1 MLQILNAPNPILSQK
16 SVQVNKID
24 KNTVNLIEEMKIA
37 LDKAHDPIGVG
48 LAAVQVGKNI
58 RIFNAKP
65 TEKSKIY
72 VFINPIIKDKKNLA
86 LLGDAL
92 RGKSENKQKRI
103 RKLEGCLS
111 LKDIWGEIK
120 RDSVV

>member
-37 LDKAHDPIGVG
+37 LDKAKDPIGVG
-48 LAAVQVGKNI
+48 LAAVQVGKNL
-58 RIFNAKP
+58 RIFIAKP
-65 TEKSKIY
+65 GTKA
-72 VFINPIIKDKKNLA
+72 VVFTFINPRITKHVEKKLKNLPQRKPA
-86 LLGDAL
+86 GHKPLGHA
-92 RGKSENKQKRI
+92 

-111 LKDIWGEIK
+111 LPNIWG
-120 RDSVV
+120 